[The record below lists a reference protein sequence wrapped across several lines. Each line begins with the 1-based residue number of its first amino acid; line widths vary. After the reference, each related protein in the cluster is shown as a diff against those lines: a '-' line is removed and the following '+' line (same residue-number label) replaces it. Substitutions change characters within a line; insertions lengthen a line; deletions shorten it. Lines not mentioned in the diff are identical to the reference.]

1 MVSAGVAAGL
11 AAAITAGLKEAF
23 DRSRPSVAD
32 PSFASVIP
40 PPGSDSLPS
49 GHAAEAFAAATV
61 IAILAP
67 RLRLPA
73 LVLAALVAVSRVY
86 LGVHYPL
93 DVLAGALVGVL
104 TGLAV
109 CLLCKR
115 RLRSGVPVLAQ
126 KTQTSSSTMR
136 TMRAMVPIP
145 TYMLPA
151 STPSAARN
159 TSRRSDRFCIR
170 RQGYA
175 NQCSLAIGDH
185 GQRIIEAD
193 ELEEATSWHAYG
205 HDDAHGPIGGAEALC
220 DPREHGET
228 GAVEV
233 GEVRQVDGEGAVS
246 SAGENLIL
254 DRNGVG

>member
-1 MVSAGVAAGL
+1 MLDRVAEVDRAALEAAASLRSTWLSAAFVVISAWWLKGLVITGLGGLADLRSRRPPWTMVSAGVAAGL

-32 PSFASVIP
+32 PSFASVIV

-93 DVLAGALVGVL
+93 DVLVGALVGVL

-109 CLLCKR
+109 GLLCKR

-151 STPSAARN
+151 STRNAARN
-159 TSRRSDRFCIR
+159 TSRRSD
-170 RQGYA
+170 
-175 NQCSLAIGDH
+175 
-185 GQRIIEAD
+185 
-193 ELEEATSWHAYG
+193 
-205 HDDAHGPIGGAEALC
+205 P
-220 DPREHGET
+220 
-228 GAVEV
+228 V
-233 GEVRQVDGEGAVS
+233 
-246 SAGENLIL
+246 
-254 DRNGVG
+254 